1 MQEDVPM
8 KVKVSMF
15 MTMISLIIMFGLTLF
30 VYIVDWIAG

>member
-8 KVKVSMF
+8 MVKVSMF
-15 MTMISLIIMFGLTLF
+15 MVMISFITMFGLTLF